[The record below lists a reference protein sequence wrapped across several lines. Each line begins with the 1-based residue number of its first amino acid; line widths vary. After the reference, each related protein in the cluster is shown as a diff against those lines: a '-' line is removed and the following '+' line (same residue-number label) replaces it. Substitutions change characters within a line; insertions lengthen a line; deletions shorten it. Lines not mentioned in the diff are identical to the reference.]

1 MSILANSI
9 LKPQSST
16 GYCLL
21 FCNQYNPSNALRGQT
36 FCGAKHNILIPTFL
50 ALGKKRASHHYCQA
64 ADSFSSSPS
73 DNIVL
78 EKDNFQVEIAASE
91 AQTALKFAAVRMGG
105 GKAIV
110 VEAVAVGSEAAEAGI
125 RPGQQVLSLSDPIR
139 PNETWILNDRAS
151 LRYIRD
157 AVRMRRAPFI
167 VIELSSAPLKEW
179 IDEKEDS
186 GLPSPLTS
194 YTSESDTEAPS
205 AASEPDLLSA
215 VAAEAFAAGNLSSLD
230 GDDLPGSRSTTAAA
244 GTIGERLQRNYKKSN
259 SGMTDL
265 EKRVSKR
272 KEYFEQTSTRN
283 DTPFFL
289 GVLAAFLLP
298 ALIILGIA
306 STSGYLDS
314 LAAGWAGR

>member
-1 MSILANSI
+1 M
-9 LKPQSST
+9 LKPQSSI
-16 GYCLL
+16 GHWPV
-21 FCNQYNPSNALRGQT
+21 FCHYYNPSNALRGQSLH
-36 FCGAKHNILIPTFL
+36 GAMQKTLIPRL
-50 ALGKKRASHHYCQA
+50 APSKKRASYHCCQA
-64 ADSFSSSPS
+64 ADFSASSL
-73 DNIVL
+73 DNITTQ
-78 EKDNFQVEIAASE
+78 EDNFQVEIATSE
-91 AQTALKFAAVRMGG
+91 AQTALKFAAVRVGG

-125 RPGQQVLSLSDPIR
+125 RPGQQLFSLSDPIR
-139 PNETWILNDRAS
+139 PTETWMLNDRAS

-167 VIELSSAPLKEW
+167 MLELSVAPLKEW
-179 IDEKEDS
+179 VDEKEDS
-186 GLPSPLTS
+186 GLPSPLNS
-194 YTSESDTEAPS
+194 YTSESDAEAPP
-205 AASEPDLLSA
+205 AAGEPDLLSA
-215 VAAEAFAAGNLSSLD
+215 VAAEAEAAAGNSSSLD
-230 GDDLPGSRSTTAAA
+230 SIDLPGSSTTAAP